1 MGLDVFE
8 CSSDVSLTDV
18 AYIYLTQII
27 NMGFPFF
34 DQSAVRVKD
43 IKLGK

>member
-1 MGLDVFE
+1 MGFDVFE
-8 CSSDVSLTDV
+8 CSSDVSLADV

-27 NMGFPFF
+27 NIGFPFF
-34 DQSAVRVKD
+34 DPSTVRVKD